1 MVVAAS
7 VVRLRLFVVGS
18 EEEEDDADAA
28 RLTVVFFILAKKD
41 TEKPDVQKG
50 KETNN
55 TNGVNFTMEQVPIA
69 FVKTFCR
76 CCCWTLKKKKIAFHC
91 LTVCYLLEHRVHLHS
106 DIVSTAAETKRVAS

>member
-7 VVRLRLFVVGS
+7 VVRLRLFVVIS
-18 EEEEDDADAA
+18 EEEDDADAA
-28 RLTVVFFILAKKD
+28 RLIVAFFILAKKD

-69 FVKTFCR
+69 LCVPQKCFVG
-76 CCCWTLKKKKIAFHC
+76 
-91 LTVCYLLEHRVHLHS
+91 V
-106 DIVSTAAETKRVAS
+106 VAGL